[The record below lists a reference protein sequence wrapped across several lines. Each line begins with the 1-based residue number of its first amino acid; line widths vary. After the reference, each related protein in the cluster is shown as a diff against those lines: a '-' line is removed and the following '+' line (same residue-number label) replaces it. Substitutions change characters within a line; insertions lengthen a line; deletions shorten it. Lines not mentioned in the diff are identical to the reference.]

1 MSKKGIKVVKK
12 KVQPSQRVLKK
23 AQIGRFRTVHEEIV
37 ELPIESIQPCP
48 LIPDFR
54 DPTESTLPIIVLTP
68 AGYFC
73 IDGFDLIEL
82 TKASGRPAVRCHV
95 YHIKE
100 HSDTELAI
108 RKVEIRTKPQ
118 GGNCSF
124 AELVRNTRLLEQI
137 ILKETENPI
146 VFSHGGARRGKN
158 FTNDKDNDLRE
169 ILAERLGKK
178 RTTINQY
185 LNLGNN
191 LNLDALNSMSEANTG
206 KAFFEG
212 VQCKKR
218 DLIDRLENDGMTSE
232 AITDSVSS
240 KMLEWLD
247 KYRQPV
253 RVSKNEKSQPLTP
266 PSGNQTPQDDTQQ
279 ETPKTEEFKHWSGNF
294 SASQEKMPTEDEV
307 CIQLKAIASSLV
319 EVADNKDLTLQQLF
333 EAASVLI
340 IELSKLLQKL
350 KHLDSQTKVEKEGK
364 S

>member
-1 MSKKGIKVVKK
+1 MSKKGAKIVRKK
-12 KVQPSQRVLKK
+12 HQNSQRVLKK
-23 AQIGRFRTVHEEIV
+23 AQIGRFRTIHEEIV

-48 LIPDFR
+48 FIPDYR
-54 DPTESTLPIIVLTP
+54 EPTKSTLPIIVLTP

-82 TKASGRPAVRCHV
+82 AKATGLSAVRCHV

-108 RKVEIRTKPQ
+108 RKVEIRTRPQ

-124 AELVRNTRLLEQI
+124 AELVLNTRLLEQI

-191 LNLDALNSMSEANTG
+191 LNLDALSSMAEADTG
-206 KAFFEG
+206 KVFFEE
-212 VQCKKR
+212 VQFKKR

-253 RVSKNEKSQPLTP
+253 KLSKNKKSQPLTP
-266 PSGNQTPQDDTQQ
+266 PSENQTQQDETQQ
-279 ETPKTEEFKHWSGNF
+279 ETPKTEKFKHWSGNF

-307 CIQLKAIASSLV
+307 CLQLKGIASTLA
-319 EVADNKDLTLQQLF
+319 EVADNKDLTVQQRI
-333 EAASVLI
+333 EAASAQIIQLSMLI
-340 IELSKLLQKL
+340 QEL
-350 KHLDSQTKVEKEGK
+350 KHLGSQTKVEKEEK